1 MMGLIFRAITP
12 YFVTF
17 RSETLDQLFTALCLF
32 AGIMVG
38 FFSYWIGKT
47 SLLKTIFEISNFSKR
62 LSQGDFTSN
71 LIINSNDEI
80 GKFANYYNELIQQM
94 KISLQGIQKLSFEI
108 NSTMLEQKKSTIQ
121 LSQNTSSL
129 ALDYDVLNEETLQNA
144 KDLDYSVSHFKI
156 LQFSMENL
164 MNEIQLLSNSITD
177 LKEISDLSIQ
187 EILSYEMK
195 FEKLD
200 KNLKFLKTQMEGISL
215 SSEKI
220 AKTIGKVH
228 TISDKINLLSLNAA
242 IESARAGEH
251 GAGFAV
257 VSEEI
262 SKLASQTRVSLKEIQ
277 SLFNSNLEEVKKGT
291 DAFETSFES
300 IAEIITDSKK
310 IVANFQSL
318 GSEMKRQIVKQ
329 VTVSTEA
336 NESIEISNTIATNLA
351 HFQISFEKIK
361 TIIQEMNLLGAKNA
375 QAAEE
380 ISLSSKDISEYTSD
394 LEKNVKFY
402 KF

>member
-129 ALDYDVLNEETLQNA
+129 VWTT
-144 KDLDYSVSHFKI
+144 
-156 LQFSMENL
+156 MC
-164 MNEIQLLSNSITD
+164 
-177 LKEISDLSIQ
+177 
-187 EILSYEMK
+187 
-195 FEKLD
+195 
-200 KNLKFLKTQMEGISL
+200 
-215 SSEKI
+215 
-220 AKTIGKVH
+220 
-228 TISDKINLLSLNAA
+228 
-242 IESARAGEH
+242 
-251 GAGFAV
+251 
-257 VSEEI
+257 
-262 SKLASQTRVSLKEIQ
+262 
-277 SLFNSNLEEVKKGT
+277 
-291 DAFETSFES
+291 
-300 IAEIITDSKK
+300 
-310 IVANFQSL
+310 
-318 GSEMKRQIVKQ
+318 
-329 VTVSTEA
+329 
-336 NESIEISNTIATNLA
+336 
-351 HFQISFEKIK
+351 
-361 TIIQEMNLLGAKNA
+361 
-375 QAAEE
+375 
-380 ISLSSKDISEYTSD
+380 
-394 LEKNVKFY
+394 
-402 KF
+402 